1 MSVIDEVKQR
11 TDIVEV
17 VSQYTSLAKAGRTM
31 KGLCPFHSEKHGS
44 FFIYPEQQSWHCF
57 GACNTG
63 GDVFSF
69 VMKKEN
75 LDFGEALRQLAD
87 RAGVTLPSRQAP
99 EERDKKDRLYQ
110 ANAAAALYFHNFLL
124 EADTAE
130 KARQY
135 ISGRGLNEKS
145 TAAFQLG
152 YSPNGR
158 QQLRRHLM
166 EKGYTEDEL
175 LAAGLIIKPDDGQT
189 YDRFH
194 GQLMFPI
201 ADARGRIIGFGG
213 RLLAG
218 SGPKYLNSPQTPLF
232 DKSSHLYGL
241 NLAAAA
247 IRLNDSAV
255 IVGGYMDAITAHQN
269 GFTNVVASMGTSV
282 TERQIIS
289 LKKLSRNVIFA
300 LDADSAGEEAT
311 RRGVGYENIL
321 EAEIK
326 VVVLPQ
332 GKDPDDVIRQDAAAW
347 PGLLKSA
354 RPVMDFIFDHESAGL
369 DLATAADKSRLV
381 EKLLPVIAQIAD
393 TVRQAHYLQK
403 LAHLV
408 NISEHRMETA
418 LARTQTAR
426 SGRRSGD
433 TVPPLVA
440 TVLSNPLED
449 HCLGLLLNHP
459 ELKSQATELKP
470 EYFESSMNRQILTA
484 YQKAEDVSKLKEM
497 LEPAI
502 WPHLESLTGKS
513 SQEQAEQKF
522 TGNIIQ
528 LRGRYLRGMAVKKAD
543 ALATE
548 ANRGSVAALVKFEE
562 HDIEE
567 ELRKN
572 DILWEKWSRGQRR

>member
-44 FFIYPEQQSWHCF
+44 FFVYPEQQSWHCF

-110 ANAAAALYFHNFLL
+110 ANAAAALYFHSFLL

-135 ISGRGLNEKS
+135 VSGRGLNENS

-218 SGPKYLNSPQTPLF
+218 SGPKYLNSPQTSLF

-241 NLAAAA
+241 NLAASA

-255 IVGGYMDAITAHQN
+255 IVEGYMDAITAHQN
-269 GFTNVVASMGTSV
+269 GFTNVIASMGTSV
-282 TERQIIS
+282 TERQIIA

-332 GKDPDDVIRQDAAAW
+332 GKDPDDVIRQDAEAW

-393 TVRQAHYLQK
+393 TVRQAHYLQN

-408 NISEHRMETA
+408 NISEHRMEAA

-426 SGRRSGD
+426 SGRRSDD

-440 TVLSNPLED
+440 TVLDDSLGD
-449 HCLGLLLNHP
+449 YCLALLLGHP

-470 EYFESSMNRQILTA
+470 EYFESSLNRQILIA
-484 YQKAEDVSKLKEM
+484 YQKTEDVSKLKEM

-513 SQEQAEQKF
+513 SQEQAEQRF
-522 TGNIIQ
+522 TSCIFR
-528 LRGRYLRGMAVKKAD
+528 LRERYLRGMAGRMAD
-543 ALATE
+543 VLAAE
-548 ANRGSVAALVKFEE
+548 ANRGSVADLIKFKE

-567 ELRKN
+567 ELRK
-572 DILWEKWSRGQRR
+572 IFVLREKWSREQRR

>member
-44 FFIYPEQQSWHCF
+44 FFVYPEQQSWHCF

-75 LDFGEALRQLAD
+75 LDFGEALRQLAG

-99 EERDKKDRLYQ
+99 ADRDKKDRLYQ
-110 ANAAAALYFHNFLL
+110 ANATAALYFHNFLL
-124 EADTAE
+124 EADAAE

-145 TAAFQLG
+145 TADFQLG
-152 YSPNGR
+152 YSPGDR
-158 QQLRRHLM
+158 RQLRRHLM

-189 YDRFH
+189 YDRFRN
-194 GQLMFPI
+194 QLMFPI

-241 NLAAAA
+241 NLAAPA
-247 IRLNDSAV
+247 IRLKDSAI
-255 IVGGYMDAITAHQN
+255 IVEGYMDAITAHQN
-269 GFTNVVASMGTSV
+269 GFANVVASMGTSV
-282 TERQIIS
+282 TERQITA

-332 GKDPDDVIRQDAAAW
+332 GKDPDDVIRQDAEAW
-347 PGLLKSA
+347 PGLLKGA
-354 RPVMDFIFDHESAGL
+354 RPVMDFIFDHESSGL
-369 DLATAADKSRLV
+369 DLATAAGKSRLA
-381 EKLLPVIAQIAD
+381 EILLPVIARIAD
-393 TVRQAHYLQK
+393 TVRQAHYLQQ
-403 LAHLV
+403 LARLV
-408 NISEHRMETA
+408 NISEHRLEVA
-418 LARTQTAR
+418 LARTQAVR
-426 SGRRSGD
+426 SGGRSGD
-433 TVPPLVA
+433 TVTPIA
-440 TVLSNPLED
+440 TTVLADSLGD
-449 HCLGLLLNHP
+449 YCLGLLLGHP
-459 ELKSQATELKP
+459 EIKSQATELKP
-470 EYFESSMNRQILTA
+470 EYFESSLNRQILIA
-484 YQKAEDVSKLKEM
+484 YQAAEDISKLKEM

-502 WPHLESLTGKS
+502 WPHLESLMDKG
-513 SQEQAEQKF
+513 SQEEAERKF
-522 TGNIIQ
+522 TSCIFR
-528 LRGRYLRGMAVKKAD
+528 LRERYLRGMAGRMAD
-543 ALATE
+543 ILAAE
-548 ANRGSVAALVKFEE
+548 ANRGSVANLVRFKE
-562 HDIEE
+562 HNIEE
-567 ELRKN
+567 ELRK
-572 DILWEKWSRGQRR
+572 IFVLREKWSREQRR

>member
-44 FFIYPEQQSWHCF
+44 FFVYPEQQSWHCF

-69 VMKKEN
+69 VMKKGN
-75 LDFGEALRQLAD
+75 LDFGEALRQLAG

-99 EERDKKDRLYQ
+99 ADRDKKDRLYQ
-110 ANAAAALYFHNFLL
+110 ANATAALYFHNFLL
-124 EADTAE
+124 EADAAE

-145 TAAFQLG
+145 TADFQLG
-152 YSPNGR
+152 YSPGDR

-189 YDRFH
+189 YDRFRN
-194 GQLMFPI
+194 QLMFPI

-241 NLAAAA
+241 NLAAPA
-247 IRLNDSAV
+247 IRLKDSAI
-255 IVGGYMDAITAHQN
+255 IVEGYMDAITAHQN
-269 GFTNVVASMGTSV
+269 GFANVVASMGTSV
-282 TERQIIS
+282 TERQITA

-332 GKDPDDVIRQDAAAW
+332 GKDPDDVIRQDAEAW
-347 PGLLKSA
+347 PGLLKGA

-369 DLATAADKSRLV
+369 DLATAAGKSRLA
-381 EKLLPVIAQIAD
+381 EILLPVIARIAD
-393 TVRQAHYLQK
+393 TVRQAHYLQQ
-403 LAHLV
+403 LARLV
-408 NISEHRMETA
+408 NISEHRLEVA
-418 LARTQTAR
+418 LARTQAVR
-426 SGRRSGD
+426 SGGRSGD
-433 TVPPLVA
+433 TVTPIA
-440 TVLSNPLED
+440 TTVLADSLGD
-449 HCLGLLLNHP
+449 YCLGLLLGHP
-459 ELKSQATELKP
+459 EIKSQAAELKP
-470 EYFESSMNRQILTA
+470 EYFESSLNRQILIA
-484 YQKAEDVSKLKEM
+484 YQAAEDISNLKEM

-502 WPHLESLTGKS
+502 WPHLESLMDKG
-513 SQEQAEQKF
+513 SQEEAERKF
-522 TGNIIQ
+522 TSCIFR
-528 LRGRYLRGMAVKKAD
+528 LRERYLRGMAGRMAD
-543 ALATE
+543 ILAAE
-548 ANRGSVAALVKFEE
+548 ANRGSVANLVRFKE
-562 HDIEE
+562 HNIEE
-567 ELRKN
+567 ELRK
-572 DILWEKWSRGQRR
+572 IFVLREKWSREQRR

>member
-44 FFIYPEQQSWHCF
+44 FFVYPEQQSWHCF

-75 LDFGEALRQLAD
+75 LDFGEALRQLAG
-87 RAGVTLPSRQAP
+87 RAGVALPSRQAP
-99 EERDKKDRLYQ
+99 AERDKKDRLYQ

-124 EADTAE
+124 EADAA
-130 KARQY
+130 KNARQY
-135 ISGRGLNEKS
+135 VSGRGLNEKS
-145 TAAFQLG
+145 TADFQLG
-152 YSPNGR
+152 YSPSGR
-158 QQLRRHLM
+158 QQLRRYLM
-166 EKGYTEDEL
+166 EKGFTEDEL

-189 YDRFH
+189 YDRFR

-241 NLAAAA
+241 NLAAPA
-247 IRLNDSAV
+247 IRLKDSAV
-255 IVGGYMDAITAHQN
+255 IVEGYMDAITAHQN

-282 TERQIIS
+282 TERQITA
-289 LKKLSRNVIFA
+289 LKKLSRNVVFA

-321 EAEIK
+321 EAEIR

-332 GKDPDDVIRQDAAAW
+332 GKDPDDVIRQDTEAW
-347 PGLLKSA
+347 PGLLKGA

-369 DLATAADKSRLV
+369 DLTTAAGKSRLA
-381 EKLLPVIAQIAD
+381 EKLLPVIARIAD
-393 TVRQAHYLQK
+393 TVRQAHYLQQ
-403 LAHLV
+403 LARMV
-408 NISEHRMETA
+408 NISEHRLEAA
-418 LARTQTAR
+418 LARTQTVR
-426 SGRRSGD
+426 SGGRSGD
-433 TVPPLVA
+433 AVTPVAA
-440 TVLSNPLED
+440 TVLADSLGD
-449 HCLGLLLNHP
+449 YCLGLLLGHP
-459 ELKSQATELKP
+459 ELKSQAAELKP
-470 EYFESSMNRQILTA
+470 EYFESSLNRQILIA
-484 YQKAEDVSKLKEM
+484 YQKAEDISRLKEG

-502 WPHLESLTGKS
+502 WPHLELLTGKS
-513 SQEQAEQKF
+513 SQEQAERKF
-522 TGNIIQ
+522 TGCIFR
-528 LRGRYLRGMAVKKAD
+528 LRERYLRGMAGRMAD
-543 ALATE
+543 VLAAE
-548 ANRGSVAALVKFEE
+548 ANRGTVADLVKFKE

-567 ELRKN
+567 ELRK
-572 DILWEKWSRGQRR
+572 IFVLREKWSREQRR